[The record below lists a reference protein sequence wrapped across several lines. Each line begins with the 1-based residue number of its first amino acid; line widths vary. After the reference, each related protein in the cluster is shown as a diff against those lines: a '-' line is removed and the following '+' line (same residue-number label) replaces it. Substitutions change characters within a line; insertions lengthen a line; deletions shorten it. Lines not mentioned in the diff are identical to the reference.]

1 MNTPE
6 GNDFLDALAEM
17 EPRLPAQPKEPTM
30 KYVIRAIAIILT
42 SPIWLAGIA
51 LALPVVIFGIYIH

>member
-1 MNTPE
+1 
-6 GNDFLDALAEM
+6 
-17 EPRLPAQPKEPTM
+17 M

-51 LALPVVIFGIYIH
+51 LALPVVIFGGVILGIAQLMTYAISGKWMD